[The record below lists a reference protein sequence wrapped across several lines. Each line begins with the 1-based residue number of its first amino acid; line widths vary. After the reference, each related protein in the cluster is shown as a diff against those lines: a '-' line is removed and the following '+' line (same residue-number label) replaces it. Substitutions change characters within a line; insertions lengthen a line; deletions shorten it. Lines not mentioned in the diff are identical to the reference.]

1 MDDKKN
7 NALVHK
13 KPTVWTKEHE
23 KILIDWGD
31 KAMCYRWLHS
41 KSHSIYNSQWCF

>member
-7 NALVHK
+7 NALIHE
-13 KPTVWTKEHE
+13 KPTIWTKEHE

-31 KAMCYRWLHS
+31 KAMCYR
-41 KSHSIYNSQWCF
+41 